1 MADKRS
7 YAISIMPAS
16 ALAFL
21 FVWLPIAS
29 APTQG
34 LAAGPDLTTAIV
46 EVAKRNIPAVAHIE
60 VTERK
65 EVANP
70 FLPLQKDPFFR
81 RFFGNRP
88 LPKSF
93 QQEVRGLGSGMIID
107 SKGHILTSYH
117 VVEGA
122 TKIDVQLSNGSRY
135 VGTVVGG
142 DAKTDLAV
150 IRIEAK
156 ETLPA
161 VTFGDSDK
169 LEVGEWVVA
178 IGHPRGLDQ
187 TVTQGIVSA
196 KHRRGIVDPTSYQD
210 FLQTDAP
217 INPGNSGGPL
227 LNLKG
232 EVVGVNAAIA
242 TESGGSEGIGFAV
255 PSNIAVHISKTL
267 IAYGK
272 VERGWL
278 GVAIQELTPDKAKSL
293 GLKGTE
299 GAMVM
304 DVTKG
309 GPAEK
314 GGIRKD
320 DIILS
325 YQGKTIA
332 DPAMLQNLVSMT
344 PIGSQVK
351 ITLLRSGKTLD
362 ITLRIGD
369 LKDEEK
375 VLLASAKERL
385 GGDFRDATQKEA
397 AILGLESPLGVVV
410 TAVEPKGPLAQAGFE
425 AGDIILQ
432 IDGAQVSNTSSLA
445 KTIGALP
452 AHRPISVLVAD
463 LKKKSAGTVKVTVR

>member
-1 MADKRS
+1 MADRRS
-7 YAISIMPAS
+7 YANSTVLAS

-21 FVWLPIAS
+21 FVCLQITSAS
-29 APTQG
+29 TQAR
-34 LAAGPDLTTAIV
+34 AAGPDLTTAIV
-46 EVAKRNIPAVAHIE
+46 EVAKRNIPAVVHIE
-60 VTERK
+60 VTERR

-88 LPKSF
+88 IPKSF

-117 VVEGA
+117 VAEGA

-135 VGTVVGG
+135 VATVVGG

-156 ETLPA
+156 EKLPV

-196 KHRRGIVDPTSYQD
+196 MHRRGILDPTSYQD
-210 FLQTDAP
+210 FLQTDAS

-278 GVAIQELTPDKAKSL
+278 GVAVQELTPDKAKSL

-299 GAMVM
+299 GALVM

-314 GGIRKD
+314 AGIRKD

-325 YQGKTIA
+325 YQGKAVA
-332 DPAMLQNLVSMT
+332 DPAVLQNLVSMT
-344 PIGSQVK
+344 PIGSEVK
-351 ITLLRSGKTLD
+351 VTLLRSGKTLD
-362 ITLRIGD
+362 IMVRIGD

-375 VLLASAKERL
+375 LLVASMKERL
-385 GGDFRDATQKEA
+385 GGDFRDVTQKEA
-397 AILGLESPLGVVV
+397 VALGLESPLGVVV
-410 TAVEPKGPLAQAGFE
+410 TSVEPKGPLAQGGLE
-425 AGDIILQ
+425 AGDLILEIEGAKVSDTNSLAEIIGTLP
-432 IDGAQVSNTSSLA
+432 ALRQVSM
-445 KTIGALP
+445 
-452 AHRPISVLVAD
+452 LVAD
-463 LKKKSAGTVKVTVR
+463 LKKKSAGAVKVTVR